1 MKELT
6 CELQKQPDSS
16 VSKLWINFY
25 TYEIDR
31 GLIFQYKL
39 LNDFD
44 STVDAGET
52 VLGGADWQNWP
63 PSEISEKGQRDDENY
78 ILNKICENLVLTR
91 KTA

>member
-6 CELQKQPDSS
+6 CEIEKENGSA

-44 STVDAGET
+44 HPVDAGET
-52 VLGGADWQNWP
+52 ILGGADWQNWP
-63 PSEISEKGQRDDENY
+63 SSELNEQGEKNDENY
-78 ILNKICENLVLTR
+78 ILNKICDNLLLKR
-91 KTA
+91 KV